1 MDKFKRN
8 IFGDVYNTIDEK
20 EFFEP
25 DYPACALLWSHIS
38 NEPGGTVRTCCIASQ
53 RIKDNQGRDFNLGE
67 DSMIDIL
74 QSDTMKSLRNEIR
87 DGQRPKNCEACWK
100 DEDAGKQSKRQQYN
114 EYYRNWYGRDWQVW
128 MEEPK
133 RIIDA
138 QLIFDNTCNLKCRS
152 CNTNYSSKWR
162 EETLDRK
169 IPFWKTTA
177 KVDMMNPTDS
187 KFWKDIHIWT
197 KDLRRL
203 EIMGGEPFYMKQFK
217 EFVDYLIDND
227 RAKNINLTL
236 STNGTI
242 ADKNFLE
249 KMAKNFKD
257 ISFSV
262 SIDGIGERFEYLR
275 HPGNWT
281 SVKQNLDYFHQLH
294 TGDYPVHIQITH
306 TLSALNIMYLPE
318 FYDYFAEHFPKFNIW
333 NNIVNH
339 PKWLNMSVLPRSTKK
354 IITNILKNH
363 DWKHNMSREELDSI
377 MNLLNND
384 LYQKGSSIP
393 DILKGKFD
401 QQRLDFFD
409 QRRISMKWEIFK
421 QQIVSGDKYR
431 SENFTKVFPELYEA
445 LTNEFDYTKE
455 YDSIVEYGYPSISQ
469 EEYAN

>member
-8 IFGDVYNTIDEK
+8 MFGDVYNQIDEK

-74 QSDTMKSLRNEIR
+74 QSDTMKNLRNQIR
-87 DGQRPKNCEACWK
+87 GGERPKNCEPCWK

-128 MEEPK
+128 MEEPS
-133 RIIDA
+133 RILDA

-162 EETLDRK
+162 EETLDRN

-177 KVDMMNPTDS
+177 KVDMMDPNDS
-187 KFWKDIHIWT
+187 KFWKDIDIWT

-249 KMAKNFKD
+249 KMATNFKD

-262 SIDGIGERFEYLR
+262 SIDGIEERFEYLR
-275 HPGNWT
+275 HPGNWD
-281 SVKQNLDYFHQLH
+281 SVKQNLELFHELH

-306 TLSALNIMYLPE
+306 TLSALNVMYLPE

-339 PKWLNMSVLPRSTKK
+339 PKWLNMSVLPKATKK
-354 IITNILKNH
+354 VITKQLKTH
-363 DWKHNMSREELDSI
+363 DWKHNMSVEEINSI

-384 LYQKGSSIP
+384 LYEKGSSIP
-393 DILKGKFD
+393 DVLKGKFD
-401 QQRLDFFD
+401 QSRLEFFD
-409 QRRISMKWEIFK
+409 QRRVAMKWEIFK

-431 SENFTKVFPELYEA
+431 EENFTQVFPELYESMS
-445 LTNEFDYTKE
+445 NEFDYDAELEK
-455 YDSIVEYGYPSISQ
+455 INQNGYPSISQ